1 MVISNKKIFLLGPT
15 ASGKTELVK
24 YLYELFPIEIISVD
38 SAQIYKNLDIG
49 TAKLSKKEFLKTPHH
64 LIDIR
69 SPIESYS
76 VGDFKKDVDRIATK
90 SIKNQKIPF
99 LCGGTMMYFNSLE
112 KPLSNLPVSTIKTK
126 KQVNDEL
133 NKHGIDFLFNKLKNI
148 DPLLAKR
155 INRKDS
161 QRIQRGLEVF
171 YISGKPL
178 SSFYKKKI
186 VKDKSQIILKLAL
199 WPKNRKKLHTVIEER
214 VKSMLKNGLIEEV
227 EDILKK
233 YPKIDDSYPSMRAV
247 GYRQTYYYLKKK
259 ITKNE
264 LQNKLIFATRQLA
277 KRQITWMNK
286 MDNLEI
292 YDAFDKQLNIDINNR
307 IEKFLIKD

>member
-76 VGDFKKDVDRIATK
+76 VGDFKKDVDKITNE

-112 KPLSNLPVSTIKTK
+112 KPSIFLNSHRPGDYADIVFFTQKLI
-126 KQVNDEL
+126 L
-133 NKHGIDFLFNKLKNI
+133 NKMKNF
-148 DPLLAKR
+148 P
-155 INRKDS
+155 
-161 QRIQRGLEVF
+161 
-171 YISGKPL
+171 
-178 SSFYKKKI
+178 SSF
-186 VKDKSQIILKLAL
+186 
-199 WPKNRKKLHTVIEER
+199 
-214 VKSMLKNGLIEEV
+214 
-227 EDILKK
+227 
-233 YPKIDDSYPSMRAV
+233 SMRRFFV
-247 GYRQTYYYLKKK
+247 FPTK
-259 ITKNE
+259 IN
-264 LQNKLIFATRQLA
+264 
-277 KRQITWMNK
+277 
-286 MDNLEI
+286 
-292 YDAFDKQLNIDINNR
+292 
-307 IEKFLIKD
+307 